1 MCGCITTETPT
12 KAQKIWTLLSALLP
26 IPERRPSCPD
36 CESLLMMPL
45 RPDSLFLQ
53 NYIPPLQNP
62 RARASPALTH
72 KKPQP
77 RQPQKSPQPLPTDK
91 DKKAMQA
98 QQQEQQP
105 QQRQQQSQR
114 WERAI
119 SKVKEKMGRRV
130 KGEEKENVVDEPQT
144 DYRYCRVCRTRNP
157 KDAKICQACGNVPN
171 VKSKSRATSTT

>member
-72 KKPQP
+72 KKPPQP
-77 RQPQKSPQPLPTDK
+77 QQPQKSQQPLPTDK

-114 WERAI
+114 WEKAI
-119 SKVKEKMGRRV
+119 SKVKEKMGR
-130 KGEEKENVVDEPQT
+130 KGKAEEEDVVDEPQT
-144 DYRYCRVCRTRNP
+144 SYRYCSYCHTRNS
-157 KDAKICQACGNVPN
+157 KDAKICLGCGNVPN
-171 VKSKSRATSTT
+171 VLSESRATSTT